1 MPGLKRLGLMILILF
16 GPGSLIYF
24 LAKTVK
30 NKFVEL
36 PYIGKHDYVYDD
48 NGNVTDTIEYT
59 LPDFKL
65 TTVDGKVIT
74 KNSIKDKFVVI
85 TTLQNSCPDSCG
97 VYLFHFEEIFYSKL
111 FKNRDNYNNV
121 VILSVLTDHDGNP
134 VEKADDIFLKKMN
147 EIENFDPSLWWVT
160 TGDPKP

>member
-36 PYIGKHDYVYDD
+36 PYVGKHEYITNDQGEVI
-48 NGNVTDTIEYT
+48 DTIHYT
-59 LPDFKL
+59 TPDFKL
-65 TTVDGKVIT
+65 TTVDGKTIT
-74 KNSIKDKFVVI
+74 KNSIKDKFVVV

-97 VYLFHFEEIFYSKL
+97 VYLLHFDEIFYSSL
-111 FKNRDNYNNV
+111 PQNRIVMFNV
-121 VILSVLTDHDGNP
+121 
-134 VEKADDIFLKKMN
+134 IFSTTLNDYYKK
-147 EIENFDPSLWWVT
+147 
-160 TGDPKP
+160 